1 LQKYEE
7 KMEWQKK
14 IAGWVCKVPENML
27 RGSWRGGDRGEVFFY
42 FGVGTIKMVE
52 EAL

>member
-1 LQKYEE
+1 
-7 KMEWQKK
+7 MEWQKK
-14 IAGWVCKVPENML
+14 IAGWVCKVQENML
-27 RGSWRGGDRGEVFFY
+27 IGSWWGSGKGEVFFY